1 MDMKNINEILK
12 GYNGQSNIE
21 KPRSIQSVTARYYKE
36 LDQYADLMHAKVDLR
51 EQRVMLY
58 AEIKV
63 LGWMLGKADN
73 TITQD
78 IDAACKKLG

>member
-1 MDMKNINEILK
+1 MDLKEIIPS
-12 GYNGQSNIE
+12 YNAKSNIE

-36 LDQYADLMHAKVDLR
+36 LEQYADLMHAKVDLR

-78 IDAACKKLG
+78 IDAACKKL